1 MSRTIKGNRKDAYG
15 LERAKNAHIPTTY
28 HNIVRFRKMHPED
41 QNAAKLEF
49 DSEYVLFL
57 DFRLRSA
64 IGRLVKDGISDLII
78 SASIF
83 SKY

>member
-1 MSRTIKGNRKDAYG
+1 MSRTLKGNRKDAYG

-49 DSEYVLFL
+49 DSEYV
-57 DFRLRSA
+57 S
-64 IGRLVKDGISDLII
+64 S
-78 SASIF
+78 
-83 SKY
+83 